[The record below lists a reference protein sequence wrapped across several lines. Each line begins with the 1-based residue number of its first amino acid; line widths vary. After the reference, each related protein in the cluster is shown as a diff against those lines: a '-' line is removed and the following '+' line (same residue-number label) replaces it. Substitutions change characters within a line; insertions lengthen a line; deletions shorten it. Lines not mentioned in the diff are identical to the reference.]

1 MKYTVL
7 SLFPEMFESF
17 VNSSI
22 MKKSI
27 DNDLIEYEH
36 INIRDFTK
44 DKHNKTDDYPFGG
57 GPGMVMTP
65 QPLADA
71 IKYAK
76 EKTNGA
82 KVIYFSP
89 HGDVLNQQKVV
100 SFSKEEEIILLC
112 GHYEGIDYRIIE
124 KYVDYEIS
132 IGDYILTGG
141 EIPAMVFM
149 DSVSRYIEGV
159 LGNQESVVDESFSK
173 PLLEHPQYTR
183 PRVFE
188 EIEVPEVLISGN
200 HEKIRKWRIEKSLQ
214 ITKQNRPDLYE
225 IYIKE
230 K

>member
-17 VNSSI
+17 VNTSI

>member
-1 MKYTVL
+1 
-7 SLFPEMFESF
+7 
-17 VNSSI
+17 

-76 EKTNGA
+76 EKTSGA

-100 SFSKEEEIILLC
+100 SFSREEEIILLC

-183 PRVFE
+183 PRVFDE
-188 EIEVPEVLISGN
+188 MEVPEVLISGN

-214 ITKQNRPDLYE
+214 ITKQNRPDLYD